1 MLKKFYIMGRKSLAV
16 LALCIFIVGLI
27 GGYYFSSR
35 PIIEGREVVMKIA
48 AVDAQGRGVTGELI
62 TVARPASI
70 PGSGQVLVSVNSV
83 LSQYDTQLSA
93 RAAVRAASAYMNRS
107 ADDYDIIY
115 VIKADAQAIE
125 GPSAGAAMA
134 VSAVAALGSGTLD
147 KSVIITGG
155 VREDGLITPVGGI
168 SEKAAAAKVAGALTF
183 LVPRGQSGESEIE
196 RTEQCYLR
204 RGRQYCVIDYT
215 QKKSASV
222 SGLNIIE
229 VSNIGDAI
237 KYFVK

>member
-1 MLKKFYIMGRKSLAV
+1 MLTKFYRMGQKSFA
-16 LALCIFIVGLI
+16 ALVICIFVVGLV
-27 GGYYFSSR
+27 GGYYFSFR
-35 PIIEGREVVMKIA
+35 PVIDGKDVIMKIA
-48 AVDAQGRGVTGELI
+48 AVNAQGEGVIGELI

-70 PGSGQVLVSVNSV
+70 PGSGQVLVSVNNV

-93 RAAVRAASAYMNRS
+93 RAAVRAASAYVNKS
-107 ADDYDIIY
+107 VNDYDIIY

-134 VSAVAALGSGTLD
+134 ISAVAALGSGTLD

-155 VREDGLITPVGGI
+155 IREDGVITPVGGI
-168 SEKAAAAKVAGALTF
+168 SEKAAAAKAAGISTF

-204 RGRQYCVIDYT
+204 RGRHYCVVDYV
-215 QKKSASV
+215 QKRSASV
-222 SGLNIIE
+222 NGLDVIE

-237 KYFVK
+237 GYFVK